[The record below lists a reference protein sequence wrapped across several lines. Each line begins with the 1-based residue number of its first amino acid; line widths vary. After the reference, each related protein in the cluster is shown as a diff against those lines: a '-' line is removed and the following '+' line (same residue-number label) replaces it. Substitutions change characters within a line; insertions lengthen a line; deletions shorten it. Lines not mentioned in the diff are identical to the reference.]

1 MCLGIP
7 GQVVE
12 LRADQPD
19 LARVDVEGV
28 IRDVNLGLLTD
39 DPAVPGDWI
48 LIHLGFALQKMT
60 MAEVDEARST
70 LMVLGEGGP
79 DVDLFGGLTFA
90 DDDLAPAVRGGALP

>member
-7 GQVVE
+7 GLVVE
-12 LRADQPD
+12 FSTQHPD

-28 IRDVNLGLLTD
+28 IRDINMALLED

-60 MAEVDEARST
+60 EAEVQDARST
-70 LMVLGEGGP
+70 LAVLGEGGLDGDP
-79 DVDLFGGLTFA
+79 FAGFSFDVE
-90 DDDLAPAVRGGALP
+90 PAVPELSGDHQP